1 MDPASLPPRNLRK
14 RNNRFTIQQNIL
26 GSSEEDS
33 FEDENDSGFA
43 CNICFKTFTSIK
55 LLKKHVAKH
64 DSKNNDSKNHECKV
78 CGKVVTSKVSLQQH
92 MSVHSEEKNFMCE
105 ECGAR
110 FRLKRFLR
118 RHRLIHMPKIYKCD
132 MCRRSFALS
141 SHLELHQKTHGDK
154 SEQLVDQKPDSDA
167 HSPVTSGDEGSNE
180 SDGAE
185 GECKKIKFSTYME
198 QHHKGEDN
206 SSGTHP
212 QGSGNKSSSSIKQF
226 ECNQCGKLLG
236 TSSSLRVH
244 LKSVHSD
251 VKKYECPIC
260 SRAFARK
267 NYLQLHMAVHTG
279 EKNYEC
285 DECGRSYTQRSSLN
299 THMKSH
305 KNTHTCPLCK
315 KSFEK
320 NIQLVQHLE
329 EHKKQYEA
337 NGESLPTQ
345 DQLSDQV
352 SFLISSNLECPQC
365 GKNYATK
372 SSLTTHLQSV
382 HSDVKKFQCLECDK
396 TFSRKCY
403 LDVHKATHTG
413 EKKYTCEECG
423 KSFAQKS
430 TLNTHKNLHTST
442 HKCTECG
449 KTFGRKGHLVQ
460 HLKHV
465 HKIAERV
472 EEPVNVEV
480 DVEINLYKGDDGF
493 QYTNEEMSGCS

>member
-1 MDPASLPPRNLRK
+1 MEPASLPSRKLRK
-14 RNNRFTIQQNIL
+14 RNNKVTIQEYIL

-33 FEDENDSGFA
+33 FEDENDTGFA
-43 CNICFKTFTSIK
+43 CSKCFKTFTSMK

-64 DSKNNDSKNHECKV
+64 DSKSNDSKNHECNV

-92 MSVHSEEKNFMCE
+92 MSVHSEEKNYMCE

-118 RHRLIHMPKIYKCD
+118 RHRLVHLPKIHKCD
-132 MCRRSFALS
+132 MCKRSFALS
-141 SHLELHQKTHGDK
+141 SRLELHLKTHEDK
-154 SEQLVDQKPDSDA
+154 SEQHIDQNPDSDA
-167 HSPVTSGDEGSNE
+167 HSPTASGDEGPSE

-185 GECKKIKFSTYME
+185 GECKKFKASSCMD
-198 QHHKGEDN
+198 KDVKDN
-206 SSGTHP
+206 SSETHT
-212 QGSGNKSSSSIKQF
+212 QRSSNKSSSSTKQF

-251 VKKYECPIC
+251 VKKYECPLC
-260 SRAFARK
+260 GRAFARK

-279 EKNYEC
+279 EKKYEC
-285 DECGRSYTQRSSLN
+285 NECGRSYTQRSSLN

-320 NIQLVQHLE
+320 NTQLAQHIE

-345 DQLSDQV
+345 DQLSNQV
-352 SFLISSNLECPQC
+352 SFLISSNLQCHQC
-365 GKNYATK
+365 GKSYATK

-382 HSDVKKFQCLECDK
+382 HSDVKKFQCSECDK
-396 TFSRKCY
+396 MFSRKCY
-403 LDVHKATHTG
+403 LVVHRATHTG

-442 HKCTECG
+442 HKCPECG
-449 KTFGRKGHLVQ
+449 KTFGRKGHLVK

-465 HKIAERV
+465 HKIVERV

-480 DVEINLYKGDDGF
+480 DVEINLYRGDDGF
-493 QYTNEEMSGCS
+493 PYTNEMSGGS